1 MRFVRAIKQGNS
13 IMLSIPANL
22 RTEMGINRSD
32 YFSVSATDLTT
43 LQYHKMVANDKI
55 TPSTAKPKGK
65 KNAPRKSRSRKHSR
79 K

>member
-22 RTEMGINRSD
+22 RTEMSINRSD

-43 LQYHKMVANDKI
+43 LQYHKMIANDKI
-55 TPSTAKPKGK
+55 TPSTHKSKGK
-65 KNAPRKSRSRKHSR
+65 NNAARKPHSRKHSH